1 MTELWLFYLLT
12 LQSIIEN
19 KVHSKYR
26 STVFNNF
33 HLEGYMISVI

>member
-12 LQSIIEN
+12 LQSTIEN
-19 KVHSKYR
+19 GVHFKYR

-33 HLEGYMISVI
+33 HLERHMISVI